1 MATWMVVEDEQ
12 DLYEVLIAM
21 FGAWHVDGVA
31 FADGSEATA
40 WIDAVD
46 HGHISGELP
55 SLALLD
61 IRLPVGS
68 GPEVAARIRRSPRLN
83 NIAIV
88 LMTAYRL
95 DNDKHREI
103 MSQSQADLL
112 INKPLPDMAAL
123 RKILEAQINLRNQPQ
138 T

>member
-1 MATWMVVEDEQ
+1 MATWMVVEDEP

-31 FADGSEATA
+31 FADGHEANA

-46 HGHISGELP
+46 RGQISGELP

-61 IRLPVGS
+61 IRLPYGS

-95 DNDKHREI
+95 DRDKTQEV

-112 INKPLPDMAAL
+112 LDKPLPEISVFRRM
-123 RKILEAQINLRNQPQ
+123 LEAQIESRNQPQ